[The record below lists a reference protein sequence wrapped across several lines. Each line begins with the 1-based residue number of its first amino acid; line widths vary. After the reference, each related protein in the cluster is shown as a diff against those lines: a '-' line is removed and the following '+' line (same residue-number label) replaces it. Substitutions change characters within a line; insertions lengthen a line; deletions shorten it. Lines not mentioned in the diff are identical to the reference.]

1 MANGLT
7 PALRSSDDDQIKVEL
22 GTVLL
27 ALRRLRAD
35 LASGRVRAD
44 QQLLSVDKIDSLL
57 FALRPPAMKARPAS
71 RAQPNFQRT
80 AAPVTAGQRSTSN
93 WNALAQAVG

>member
-1 MANGLT
+1 MANGIT

-35 LASGRVRAD
+35 LASGKVRAD

-57 FALRPPAMKARPAS
+57 FALRPPAMKSRPAP
-71 RAQPNFQRT
+71 RVLPNCHRT
-80 AAPVTAGQRSTSN
+80 ATSATASQRSTSN
-93 WNALAQAVG
+93 WNALSRAVG